1 MNKSETIAIKVGEE
15 EPSARGES
23 KSSRQTAARDKDNQY
38 NIRLSSFLS

>member
-23 KSSRQTAARDKDNQY
+23 KSSRQTDGG
-38 NIRLSSFLS
+38 IISSY